1 MSFWLHCQYRSICQ
15 WIPGSE
21 SEIWKKRQQIGR
33 ARRDSE
39 MAWCRIRR
47 PMAIDNYDTITISL
61 KYLVLDTMNI
71 LLHASNGWWQKSMAY
86 GLQKLRRLQAMPNAN
101 ATKDDSQDPWRHR
114 HICSLSSGESSL
126 AQQFDHH
133 ALCKSEG
140 VVFQECSIQSVEGRY
155 GWWPSQA
162 HLALRLAPKDWFRSS
177 LSSMMSSLSWIWW
190 LGNLGVGF
198 LLAHVSHCL
207 PQSLHSAIEQDLLIA
222 ASEFQL
228 HSSVWQVLICFQD
241 FPRTISK
248 LKDSRVRRAPCLG
261 ALFTKKNWFSARMW
275 KDTAKSLPTGKLY
288 SLIKA
293 LVICELSRILLDS
306 TAGVSVRVFFGEGP
320 T

>member
-1 MSFWLHCQYRSICQ
+1 MT
-15 WIPGSE
+15 
-21 SEIWKKRQQIGR
+21 EI
-33 ARRDSE
+33 
-39 MAWCRIRR
+39 
-47 PMAIDNYDTITISL
+47 
-61 KYLVLDTMNI
+61 
-71 LLHASNGWWQKSMAY
+71 Y
-86 GLQKLRRLQAMPNAN
+86 GLWPSKTATAPGHAQCQTQQKTTPRTRGDTDTSAACPAVR
-101 ATKDDSQDPWRHR
+101 AAWP
-114 HICSLSSGESSL
+114 SSL
-126 AQQFDHH
+126 TTTHRVV
-133 ALCKSEG
+133 LCKSEG

-261 ALFTKKNWFSARMW
+261 ALFTKKNWFSARM
-275 KDTAKSLPTGKLY
+275 
-288 SLIKA
+288 
-293 LVICELSRILLDS
+293 
-306 TAGVSVRVFFGEGP
+306 
-320 T
+320 